1 MADHSKLNEMDDSE
15 VPELTL
21 EQRDMLKQMLLDER
35 ERLHARLSRHV
46 NEAVVDGERPA
57 DALDVANR
65 VSEQAYLLR
74 LSDKEQKLLKQVNK
88 ALAKFELGEYGICEG
103 TGEPIVFKRLKA
115 RPWTRYS
122 IEYKEQLERE
132 RGKHRR

>member
-1 MADHSKLNEMDDSE
+1 M
-15 VPELTL
+15 
-21 EQRDMLKQMLLDER
+21 
-35 ERLHARLSRHV
+35 
-46 NEAVVDGERPA
+46 
-57 DALDVANR
+57 DVANR

-103 TGEPIVFKRLKA
+103 TGEPIIFKRLKA

>member
-1 MADHSKLNEMDDSE
+1 MTDLDDSD
-15 VPELTL
+15 VPELTA
-21 EQRDMLKQMLLDER
+21 EQRALLKEMLLEER
-35 ERLHARLSRHV
+35 ERLHVRLSRHV
-46 NEAVVDGERPA
+46 SEAVTDGERPA

-88 ALAKFELGEYGICEG
+88 ALAKFEIGEYGICEG

-115 RPWTRYS
+115 RPWTRYT

-132 RGKHRR
+132 RGKHRRG